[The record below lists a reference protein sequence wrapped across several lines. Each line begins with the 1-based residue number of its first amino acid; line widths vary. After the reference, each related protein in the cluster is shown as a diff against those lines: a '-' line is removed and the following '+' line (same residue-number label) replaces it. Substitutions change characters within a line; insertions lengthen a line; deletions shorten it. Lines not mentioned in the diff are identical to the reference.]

1 MLANVVG
8 VSSDFI
14 DERRKALV
22 RWLTIVTSHP
32 VISSDSMIRIFLT
45 DNRPDQASYLRE
57 QFRHF
62 PDEFVLSNI
71 GYKVRTCR
79 SRSCAVLQ
87 YCSAVQCCKV
97 GN

>member
-71 GYKVRTCR
+71 GYKVMTCR

-87 YCSAVQCCKV
+87 YCTV